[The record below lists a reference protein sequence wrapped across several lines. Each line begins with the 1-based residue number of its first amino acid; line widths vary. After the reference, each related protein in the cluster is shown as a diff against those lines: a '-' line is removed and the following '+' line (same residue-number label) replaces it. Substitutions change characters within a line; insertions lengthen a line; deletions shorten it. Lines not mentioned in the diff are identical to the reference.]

1 MFENNYNQQCVKDGP
16 TGNQGSDSAITGAA
30 RNVSQRN
37 FWTSKI
43 GALFVLLL
51 LGGLG
56 SGLAQNFEKG
66 DLMLG
71 SDLGSGLVSTG
82 SDGLFG
88 INIGLNDGAGFNVG
102 LSPKLGYFLN
112 DSFLIGAAVNLGFS
126 KSPATSGDDA
136 IETTAYGLQG
146 LTRYYIAPADLE
158 ADALPSRSRFFLEN
172 NLGVAG
178 VIVNDGPTTVG
189 FAFGFGPGLAY
200 FVTENVALE
209 ASVKYNG
216 LLGDDTIDYQNS
228 LGFNIGVQVFLS
240 RSNAEDMIDREFDN
254 E

>member
-1 MFENNYNQQCVKDGP
+1 MLKNNMNLDCTQCIYSDHFESGP
-16 TGNQGSDSAITGAA
+16 DATNTTTMNKIKLLI
-30 RNVSQRN
+30 
-37 FWTSKI
+37 SK
-43 GALFVLLL
+43 AFFLLTVFMI
-51 LGGLG
+51 GGLA
-56 SGLAQNFEKG
+56 SSNAQNFERG

-88 INIGLNDGAGFNVG
+88 INVGLNDGAGFNVG

-112 DSFLIGAAVNLGFS
+112 DSFLIGAAVNLGFT
-126 KSPATSGDDA
+126 KSPASDDEDA
-136 IETTAYGLQG
+136 IETTSYGLQG
-146 LTRYYIAPADLE
+146 LTRYYITPADLE

-178 VIVNDGPTTVG
+178 VIVNDGPTTIG

-216 LLGDDTIDYQNS
+216 LLSDDTVDYQNS
-228 LGFNIGVQVFLS
+228 LGLNIGIQVFLS
-240 RSNAEDMIDREFDN
+240 RSNAEDLIDRDYDDEQ
-254 E
+254 